1 MPKYIIIASLTLLFA
16 AMPIQAESV
25 WSMSEQTAQQSEV
38 TETKFYVYGQNVRIV
53 NGGGQML
60 EVFNLTGVRINAFR
74 IDSEDTT
81 VSLNLPKGIY
91 ILKVGKVV
99 RKVSIR

>member
-1 MPKYIIIASLTLLFA
+1 MPKYIIIASLTLLLA
-16 AMPIQAESV
+16 AMPVQAESV
-25 WSMSEQTAQQSEV
+25 WGMSGQMAQQSEV
-38 TETKFYVYGQNVRIV
+38 TETRFYVYGQTARIV
-53 NGGGQML
+53 GGGGQML
-60 EVFNLTGVRINAFR
+60 EVFNLTGVRIIAFR
-74 IDSEDTT
+74 IDSEDKT

>member
-1 MPKYIIIASLTLLFA
+1 MPKYIIISSVSFLLA
-16 AMPIQAESV
+16 AIFIQSENLLI
-25 WSMSEQTAQQSEV
+25 MSGMTAQQSEV

-74 IDSEDTT
+74 IDSEDKT